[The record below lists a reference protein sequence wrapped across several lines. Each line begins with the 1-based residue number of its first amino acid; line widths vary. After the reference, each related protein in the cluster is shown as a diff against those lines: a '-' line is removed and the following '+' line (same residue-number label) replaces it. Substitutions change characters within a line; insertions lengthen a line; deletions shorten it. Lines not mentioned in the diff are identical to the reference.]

1 MDEGVFKV
9 MGENFLA
16 SWEGPGKNLAN
27 PSVAGCL
34 QSPGLWADP
43 GKVEFQIMGFCLCA
57 KEWVNE
63 NRGHRSGV

>member
-43 GKVEFQIMGFCLCA
+43 GKVEFQIMGFCYIQTQ
-57 KEWVNE
+57 
-63 NRGHRSGV
+63 SGGFFFFF